1 MVMVLARRLMAGLVF
16 GASACSAGTDAPP
29 TFDIELAPV
38 RDGSAEVTAVDVRWE
53 FRAGP
58 DSLTLAAPIVYAG
71 VTGIADRIER
81 LEAHDR
87 EGSLS
92 LGTTDDA
99 AAPGGF
105 PYFRRW
111 RPIRRIAYP
120 LVVSYRARVQP
131 DGERNGP
138 PFSIRSSGGGISGA
152 GPGFLLLPED
162 TSRIAI
168 RLRWNLAD
176 LAPGSIGVTSL
187 GEGPLA
193 LDATVERFRQAWFM
207 AGPVG
212 RYPADPSAGFSAFWL
227 GTPPFDTSVEM
238 KWAAD
243 FYAYLAREFAYLDP
257 PPPYRVFMRF
267 LAAAPCGGGTALEGS
282 FMLSRCVRAGDTLE
296 SGPRDTFA
304 HEMIHQ
310 WVGGIE
316 GPHGVTSWFSE
327 GLTTHYTRLLP
338 FRGGFM
344 PVDWYEAQI
353 RESID
358 GYYRSPGRNLS
369 ADSIAALGFG
379 DENIRH
385 VPYHR
390 GALYFGDLDA
400 RIRKRSDGK
409 RTLDSLMHGVFVRR
423 HRGEPFDQAI
433 WLATVARE
441 LGDSARSQF
450 TSVIIDGKTI
460 APDPGAFGP
469 CFTRRVRGTGYEWIR
484 VRGAPDAIC
493 HSW

>member
-1 MVMVLARRLMAGLVF
+1 MVLARWLWAGLVS
-16 GASACSAGTDAPP
+16 GATACSPGMDAAP

-38 RDGSAEVTAVDVRWE
+38 RDGNAEVTAVDVRWE
-53 FRAGP
+53 LRAGP
-58 DSLTLAAPIVYAG
+58 DSLTLVAPIVYAG

-81 LEAHDR
+81 LEAKDR
-87 EGSLS
+87 EGSLA
-92 LGTTDDA
+92 LAANDDP

-105 PYFRRW
+105 PYFRHW
-111 RPIRRIAYP
+111 RPMRRILYP

-138 PFSIRSSGGGISGA
+138 PFSIRSNGGGVSGA

-162 TSRIAI
+162 TTALAI
-168 RLRWNLAD
+168 RLRWD
-176 LAPGSIGVTSL
+176 LSDLPRESIGVTSL
-187 GEGPLA
+187 GEGDLSFSGPL
-193 LDATVERFRQAWFM
+193 ERLQQSWFM
-207 AGPVG
+207 AGPVD
-212 RYPADPSAGFSAFWL
+212 RYPADPSAGFSAYWL
-227 GTPPFDTSVEM
+227 GTPPFDASVEM

-243 FYAYLAREFAYLDP
+243 FYAYLAREFGYLEP

-296 SGPRDTFA
+296 PGPRDTFA

-344 PVDWYEAQI
+344 PVDWYERQI
-353 RESID
+353 RESAD
-358 GYYRSPGRNLS
+358 GYYLSPGRNLS

-390 GALYFGDLDA
+390 GALYFADLDA
-400 RIRKRSDGK
+400 RIRRASSGK
-409 RTLDSLMHGVFVRR
+409 RTLDSLMHEVFVRR
-423 HRGEPFDQAI
+423 QRGERFDQAA
-433 WLATVARE
+433 WLTGISRE
-441 LGDSARSQF
+441 LGDSERMRF
-450 TSVIIDGKTI
+450 TEIILDGKTI
-460 APDPGAFGP
+460 IPDTGAFGP
-469 CFTRRVRGTGYEWIR
+469 CFTRRSQGTGYEWMR
-484 VRGAPDAIC
+484 RPGMAGEEC
-493 HSW
+493 RTW